1 MNDTV
6 TNTLIR
12 RRCNW
17 GAFWCLLH
25 VLLFLVVT
33 QDEVAFVSAQPSEWL
48 QKAQENN
55 CGDKI
60 VAAMMYISNE
70 SGSRFDVFWVN
81 PKSQILTQ
89 INQEPVAPRVVA
101 PYNSH
106 VDQYMELHEVHD
118 EVTGECP
125 SPDKVCRRAYV
136 KVHGPD
142 KIQSKSASPLQ
153 MRTPHNRHDT

>member
-1 MNDTV
+1 
-6 TNTLIR
+6 
-12 RRCNW
+12 
-17 GAFWCLLH
+17 
-25 VLLFLVVT
+25 VLLFFVN
-33 QDEVAFVSAQPSEWL
+33 QGEVAFVSAQPSDWL

-60 VAAMMYISNE
+60 VPAMMYISNE
-70 SGSRFDVFWVN
+70 SGSRFDAFWVN

-89 INQEPVAPRVVA
+89 INQEPVAACVIT

-125 SPDKVCRRAYV
+125 SPDRVCRRAYV

-142 KIQSKSASPLQ
+142 KIQSKSASLQ
-153 MRTPHNRHDT
+153 IQNPTVGYNI